1 MADDRPIFD
10 RMLAAQERIGKISKD
25 KTNPFFKSKYAD
37 INIIIEMVKP
47 ILNEEGILFMQPLSN
62 VDGKPAI
69 TTILMHDKESIEYTT
84 VFPDLPKP
92 AEGKKS
98 NPFQDMGSAIT
109 YYRRYA
115 LISIL
120 GLEAE
125 DTDGNITSSQ
135 PSAPKKEQPKAQPTA
150 QSKQAGS
157 AKEIP
162 TCSICE
168 KPMRQQA
175 NNPDKYFCRHEKDG
189 KTTWGKPI
197 FTNQNSIK

>member
-1 MADDRPIFD
+1 MPDDTPLFD
-10 RMLAAQERIGKISKD
+10 RLLKVQERIGKISKD
-25 KTNPFFKSKYAD
+25 KTNPFFESKYAD

-62 VDGKPAI
+62 VDGKPGI
-69 TTILMHDKESIEYTT
+69 TTILIHGTEKIEYTT

-92 AEGKKS
+92 KEGKKS

-135 PSAPKKEQPKAQPTA
+135 PSTPKKEQSKTQPP
-150 QSKQAGS
+150 QAGS

-162 TCSICE
+162 TCSICGKE
-168 KPMRQQA
+168 MKPQS
-175 NNPDKYFCRHEKDG
+175 NNPAKFFCRHEKDG
-189 KTTWGKPI
+189 VTQWGKPV
-197 FTNQNSIK
+197 FENQEKVI

>member
-1 MADDRPIFD
+1 MPDKITLFD
-10 RMLAAQERIGKISKD
+10 RMLAAQEQIGKISKD

-92 AEGKKS
+92 VEGKKS

-125 DTDGNITSSQ
+125 DDDGNAASR
-135 PSAPKKEQPKAQPTA
+135 PNAPKKEQPKEQP
-150 QSKQAGS
+150 KQTES
-157 AKEIP
+157 EKEIP
-162 TCSICE
+162 TCNLCGKE
-168 KPMRQQA
+168 MRPQKS
-175 NNPDKYFCRHEKDG
+175 NPSKWFCKHEKDG
-189 KTTWGKPI
+189 KIQWGAPVWKDQ
-197 FTNQNSIK
+197 TKVT

>member
-1 MADDRPIFD
+1 MSDDTPLFN

-92 AEGKKS
+92 VEGKKS

-125 DTDGNITSSQ
+125 DTDGNTTSSQ
-135 PSAPKKEQPKAQPTA
+135 STAPKKKQPKAQS
-150 QSKQAGS
+150 QQAES
-157 AKEIP
+157 EKEIP
-162 TCSICE
+162 VCNLCGKE
-168 KPMRQQA
+168 MRPQKS
-175 NNPDKYFCRHEKDG
+175 NPSKWFCKHEKDG
-189 KTTWGKPI
+189 KVQWGTPVWKDQ
-197 FTNQNSIK
+197 TKVT